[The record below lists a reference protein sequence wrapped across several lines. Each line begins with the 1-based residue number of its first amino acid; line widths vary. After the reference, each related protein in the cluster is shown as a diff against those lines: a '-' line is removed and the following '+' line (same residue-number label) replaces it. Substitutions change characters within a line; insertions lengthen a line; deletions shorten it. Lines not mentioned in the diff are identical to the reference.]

1 MIIEG
6 LLNMIIGLFESVLGF
21 IHIPQIDSGIVE
33 AAHNTFSSM
42 VEYANNLIGLAM
54 PYHVARAFL
63 VIIIAV
69 EVGIEIYAFVL
80 WVLKKI
86 PVAGI
91 E

>member
-42 VEYANNLIGLAM
+42 VEYANNSVRLCFTVYRLFSI
-54 PYHVARAFL
+54 VRT
-63 VIIIAV
+63 IAD
-69 EVGIEIYAFVL
+69 INTFI
-80 WVLKKI
+80 
-86 PVAGI
+86 AGFI
-91 E
+91 